1 MDSERCAG
9 GAVEVRAA
17 TGSPGRVV
25 GIIVPA
31 GRVAGDRREL
41 FVGEGITTPA
51 DGIRLVPEH
60 RSSKTIMVFDPV
72 RSADGTLRIDHLL
85 PDTPEGREAA
95 RVIRDGS
102 KSFLSAE
109 FHSLSDAVI
118 SGVREIRES
127 LVIAAALVN
136 DGAYNQTRA
145 EVRSRRKRSRSW
157 L

>member
-109 FHSLSDAVI
+109 FHSAFGCCHI
-118 SGVREIRES
+118 GRARNTRKSGDCCGTGQRRRVQP
-127 LVIAAALVN
+127 
-136 DGAYNQTRA
+136 NQG
-145 EVRSRRKRSRSW
+145 
-157 L
+157 